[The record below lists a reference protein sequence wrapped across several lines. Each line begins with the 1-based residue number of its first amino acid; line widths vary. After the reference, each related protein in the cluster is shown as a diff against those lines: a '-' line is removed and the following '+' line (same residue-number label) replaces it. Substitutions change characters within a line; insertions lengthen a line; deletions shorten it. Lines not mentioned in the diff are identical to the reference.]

1 MLSWDDCGILLVT
14 VMRSTT
20 GSAEPRR
27 LPGLGSSHFG
37 NGRDDADWDSSA
49 GRILKAFSIEMNR
62 RDDKKHSPARVYAQF
77 TSVDEKGSAIG
88 ANSECKHEGSLG
100 NRREIQITESGEV
113 SHPPDKARVSIVCT
127 NAKVRTHR

>member
-1 MLSWDDCGILLVT
+1 MVFWPVT
-14 VMRSTT
+14 VT
-20 GSAEPRR
+20 GRGIHGISHSW

-37 NGRDDADWDSSA
+37 NSGDDAD
-49 GRILKAFSIEMNR
+49 LKAFSIDMNR

-77 TSVDEKGSAIG
+77 TSLDEKGSAIG

>member
-1 MLSWDDCGILLVT
+1 ME
-14 VMRSTT
+14 TT
-20 GSAEPRR
+20 PIRTAEC
-27 LPGLGSSHFG
+27 
-37 NGRDDADWDSSA
+37 
-49 GRILKAFSIEMNR
+49 ILKAFSVEMNR

-77 TSVDEKGSAIG
+77 TSVDEKESAIG
-88 ANSECKHEGSLG
+88 ANSECKQG

>member
-1 MLSWDDCGILLVT
+1 
-14 VMRSTT
+14 MRSTT
-20 GSAEPRR
+20 GSAEARR
-27 LPGLGSSHFG
+27 FPGLGSSHFG

-49 GRILKAFSIEMNR
+49 GRILKAFSVEMNR

-77 TSVDEKGSAIG
+77 TSLDEKGSAIG

>member
-1 MLSWDDCGILLVT
+1 
-14 VMRSTT
+14 
-20 GSAEPRR
+20 
-27 LPGLGSSHFG
+27 
-37 NGRDDADWDSSA
+37 
-49 GRILKAFSIEMNR
+49 MNR

-77 TSVDEKGSAIG
+77 TSLDEKGSAIG

>member
-1 MLSWDDCGILLVT
+1 MLATAAGSRGISHSASQDWAPVT
-14 VMRSTT
+14 LETDETT
-20 GSAEPRR
+20 PIGA
-27 LPGLGSSHFG
+27 
-37 NGRDDADWDSSA
+37 AK
-49 GRILKAFSIEMNR
+49 RILKAFSIGMNR

-77 TSVDEKGSAIG
+77 TSVDEKESAIG
-88 ANSECKHEGSLG
+88 ANSGCKHEGSLG